1 MSLCKSI
8 DTLAMAYL
16 DDELAAEERHE
27 LEAHVAECVSCR
39 ARLEGDQADLD
50 VIKRAL
56 VVAPAP
62 DLLRA
67 RLLRALDSVHPQD
80 RTAQRPRRYPSIL
93 PASAMAAAAAAL
105 VLFIGVQGKPERAA
119 TMAQQATKHATRQL
133 PLEVQGASTGPWLNQ
148 HFASVAVPHFN
159 REVPDTE
166 LLGARL
172 LPGAING
179 HDAAALSYQLRRG
192 GDPFILSLLVVQDL
206 REDEMREGT
215 PMRVNN
221 RTLYVLQSPTG
232 QAVVSYVDRNNMGY
246 MFMAP
251 ELSVN
256 ELVWLVSHTD
266 LVGPQD

>member
-16 DDELAAEERHE
+16 DDELATEERHE
-27 LEAHVAECVSCR
+27 LEAHIAECASCR
-39 ARLEGDQADLD
+39 ERLDGERADLD

-67 RLLRALDSVHPQD
+67 KLVRALDAAD
-80 RTAQRPRRYPSIL
+80 LEATRAQRRRWYQYIL
-93 PASAMAAAAAAL
+93 PGTAMVAAAAAL
-105 VLFIGVQGKPERAA
+105 TLFVGVQTKPERTA
-119 TMAQQATKHATRQL
+119 TVASQATKHSARQL
-133 PLEVQGASTGPWLNQ
+133 PLEVQGASTQPWLNQ
-148 HFASVAVPHFN
+148 HFASMSVPHFN
-159 REVPDTE
+159 QVPDTE

-192 GDPFILSLLVVQDL
+192 GDPVIVQLLVVQDL

-221 RTLYVLQSPTG
+221 RTVYVLQSNG
-232 QAVVSYVDRNNMGY
+232 EAVVSYVDRNKMGY

-256 ELVWLVSHTD
+256 ELVWLVSRTD
-266 LVGPQD
+266 LVGPQE